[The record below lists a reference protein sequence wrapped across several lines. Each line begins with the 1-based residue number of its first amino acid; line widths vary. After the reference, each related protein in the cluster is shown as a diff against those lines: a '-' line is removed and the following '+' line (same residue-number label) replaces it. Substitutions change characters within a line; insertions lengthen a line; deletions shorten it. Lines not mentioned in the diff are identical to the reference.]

1 MIVHKCDRCKEET
14 KKVEACMIPDF
25 NNGGISYYTIYG
37 QPVQPIEL
45 CPRCKKQFEILLN
58 DFFNNKVWKYIM
70 NSTQNVFNEYNKNYK
85 GYMYDSLCYR
95 YQLARYKACEAD
107 AIDLV
112 MTKGISKREAEA
124 KARQAYERDCLRF
137 YQILYEAMGEH
148 N

>member
-1 MIVHKCDRCKEET
+1 MPDLELTIKTDEIFDRLIKEAN
-14 KKVEACMIPDF
+14 EA
-25 NNGGISYYTIYG
+25 
-37 QPVQPIEL
+37 
-45 CPRCKKQFEILLN
+45 
-58 DFFNNKVWKYIM
+58 
-70 NSTQNVFNEYNKNYK
+70 FNEYNKNCK

-124 KARQAYERDCLRF
+124 MARKTCERDCLRF
-137 YQILYEAMGEH
+137 YQILHEAIGEH

>member
-1 MIVHKCDRCKEET
+1 MPDLKPTIKTDEIFDRIVKD
-14 KKVEACMIPDF
+14 A
-25 NNGGISYYTIYG
+25 
-37 QPVQPIEL
+37 
-45 CPRCKKQFEILLN
+45 
-58 DFFNNKVWKYIM
+58 NKA
-70 NSTQNVFNEYNKNYK
+70 FDEYNKNYK

-124 KARQAYERDCLRF
+124 QARKICERDCLRF
-137 YQILYEAMGEH
+137 YQILDEAIGEH

>member
-1 MIVHKCDRCKEET
+1 MSDLEVTVKTGKIFDRLIKGIN
-14 KKVEACMIPDF
+14 EAQDTF
-25 NNGGISYYTIYG
+25 
-37 QPVQPIEL
+37 
-45 CPRCKKQFEILLN
+45 
-58 DFFNNKVWKYIM
+58 D
-70 NSTQNVFNEYNKNYK
+70 EYANNYK

-124 KARQAYERDCLRF
+124 KARRAYERDCLRF
-137 YQILYEAMGEH
+137 YQILDEAIGEH